1 MHCFT
6 RKKCY
11 AIIVRVCNCTVFSD
25 CINELDIQNKHIDG
39 GTRE

>member
-1 MHCFT
+1 MHRFT

-11 AIIVRVCNCTVFSD
+11 DIMIRVCNYIKKRN
-25 CINELDIQNKHIDG
+25 CIDELDIQNKHIDG